1 MLSYKILSYSEW
13 LLSYKEL
20 YPYARSNLVNTE
32 VVLSCIEGEG
42 DLTRDQALDYIRSN
56 WIEEEENEPN
66 DTE

>member
-20 YPYARSNLVNTE
+20 YPYARSNLTNTE